1 MDGLQPAR
9 RYSYPVSDPIPLS
22 QDLATRRRNSCPL
35 VPFRKQSEEC
45 LTPMRTP
52 SIDRN
57 RSDSLILF
65 EPPIYTGTTRQ
76 LERINQG
83 KIINFV
89 CVDETGNQP
98 QQDEK
103 TDLDDTDVPE
113 EKDDIDNEPD
123 TGVITV
129 YSRNEVEST
138 IQLDRIQRDPDLPQ
152 QSRSWKAAC
161 TCISA
166 VVTFFA
172 FAGLLLRKY

>member
-1 MDGLQPAR
+1 MDGLQLTR
-9 RYSYPVSDPIPLS
+9 RYSYPMSSTDPLS
-22 QDLATRRRNSCPL
+22 QDLVTRRRNSCPL
-35 VPFRKQSEEC
+35 LPCRKQSGDS
-45 LTPMRTP
+45 LAPMRTP

-65 EPPIYTGTTRQ
+65 GPPIYPGSTQQ
-76 LERINQG
+76 LERIHQG
-83 KIINFV
+83 KTINFV
-89 CVDETGNQP
+89 PFDETGNQP
-98 QQDEK
+98 QQNDEAELES
-103 TDLDDTDVPE
+103 TDAPE
-113 EKDDIDNEPD
+113 EKDDIDNKPD

-129 YSRNEVEST
+129 YSGDEVEST
-138 IQLDRIQRDPDLPQ
+138 IQLDRVQRDPDFPR